1 MVCAVPIN
9 RLISQYDTISSAGF
23 LFLRNVLPVAD
34 QAERLPTPIAIL
46 SVIAADSPPTLG
58 AAGERWTGT
67 WLYRA
72 GHFNKL
78 YITARLSAVT
88 TAGRRPNLE
97 IEAKLVRA
105 GSASWRR
112 VPPLLLHGVEA

>member
-46 SVIAADSPPTLG
+46 GVIAADSPPTLG

-72 GHFNKL
+72 EHFSKVVHHCPTFRSDDL
-78 YITARLSAVT
+78 
-88 TAGRRPNLE
+88 
-97 IEAKLVRA
+97 RA
-105 GSASWRR
+105 ASQF
-112 VPPLLLHGVEA
+112 GN